1 MRMPRLVT
9 RILALAFVASLAA
22 CSTVGTRGVK
32 NTSKTF
38 STVVVDAGHGGKDS
52 GAYRRYG
59 PPEKMVALDVAQ
71 RLDHKLRE
79 SQIKTVMTRDSD
91 VFIPLN
97 DRVAMEN
104 KQKNAVFVSIHFND
118 SRKRGTHGIETYYH
132 SGASVDL
139 ANRIQQKLMT
149 IPNSANGGVHTAN
162 FRVLRLANCPAV
174 LVECGYLSNR
184 SEGNQARDWEYREL
198 LADRI
203 AEAIVEQR
211 YGAGVY
217 QPSPQIAA
225 QLRPPAEP
233 ASSSLAPADSR

>member
-1 MRMPRLVT
+1 MSRLVT
-9 RILALAFVASLAA
+9 RILALAFVALLAA
-22 CSTVGTRGVK
+22 CSTVGTHGVK

-71 RLDHKLRE
+71 RLKQKLRE

-118 SRKRGTHGIETYYH
+118 SRKRRTRGFETYYH
-132 SGASVDL
+132 SGASFDL
-139 ANRIQQKLMT
+139 ANRVQQKLMT

-162 FRVLRLANCPAV
+162 FRVLRNANCPAV

-217 QPSPQIAA
+217 RPSPQITA
-225 QLRPPAEP
+225 QIQPQAEP
-233 ASSSLAPADSR
+233 ASSSLAPAGSR